1 MKPPGIGSSSLS
13 TDMDS
18 TPLPRRR
25 DFLQTAGL
33 GVLGWP
39 VMQSFFGSSMAAQA
53 QTAAPTG
60 TPALPQLNRFPRMM
74 QDWLVNEVRAAEQR
88 GNARREALKTKADA
102 EAYVKSVQERIRTC
116 FGPLPEKTP
125 LNAKV
130 TKVLERDKTMERDH
144 YRIENIVFE
153 SRPNYL
159 VTGNL
164 YLPAGP
170 GRKGPFPGVIG
181 VCGHSL
187 NGKAEAAYQS
197 FAQGLAR
204 QGMACFLIDPV
215 GQGERFQYL
224 NEKLGSR
231 LGGGTSEHNQMGA
244 PQALVGEFLG
254 TWFVWDAMRAL
265 DYLLTRKEIDPQHL
279 GVTGNSGGGTQ
290 TTWLCGM
297 EPRFTMA
304 APSCFVTTFRRDAE
318 NELPQD
324 MEQCPPRVLA
334 EDLDHCDFLA
344 AMAPKPVIIMAQ
356 EKDYFDARGSAETYE
371 RLKKLYTLLGKP
383 ENIQL
388 HIGPDPHGY
397 TQPNREA
404 MYRFFSKATSIPAAD
419 AEPPITVEKDEDL
432 LCAPRGQVSESGS
445 RTLMSF
451 TRDKAEA
458 LAKKRGSVGGDA
470 LKKAVRSV
478 LKMPALADS
487 PPDYRILRTVGQRK
501 YPAKAYC
508 AYAVETEPLIHA
520 LVTRLSEEALTSRL
534 PRGQSKA
541 VLYISHRSA
550 DAELRSDPFVQE
562 LIASAPDAAFFA
574 CDVRGIGDS
583 QPDTCGANQFL
594 GRYGSHYFYSAY
606 SLMLDRPLLGQ
617 RTFDVLRVIQLLAA
631 AGHTEIHLAGHGWG
645 ALPAA
650 FAALLSEDVK
660 QVTLKHAL
668 TSFHDLAIHDDQQWP
683 NAFMLPYVLEH
694 FDLPDCY
701 TALKSR
707 DLRLI
712 EPWGAA
718 DGMK

>member
-1 MKPPGIGSSSLS
+1 MSLPVMS
-13 TDMDS
+13 IPS
-18 TPLPRRR
+18 LPRRR
-25 DFLQTAGL
+25 EFLQTAGL

-39 VMQSFFGSSMAAQA
+39 VMHGIFGSTGAAQA
-53 QTAAPTG
+53 QGVSTAAPAA
-60 TPALPQLNRFPRMM
+60 ALPALNRFPRMQ
-74 QDWLVNEVRAAEQR
+74 QDWLVAEVRAAEQR
-88 GNARREALKTKADA
+88 GNAWREALKTKADA
-102 EAYVKSVQERIRTC
+102 EAYVKSVQERIRAC

-170 GRKGPFPGVIG
+170 GRQGPFPGVIG

-187 NGKAEAAYQS
+187 NGKAEKAYQS

-204 QGMACFLIDPV
+204 QGLACFLIDPV

-265 DYLLTRKEIDPQHL
+265 DYLLTRKEIDPKHI

-404 MYRFFSKATSIPAAD
+404 MYRFFGKVTGCPVAD
-419 AEPPITVEKDEDL
+419 EEPPITVEKDEDL
-432 LCAPRGQVSESGS
+432 LCTPRGQVSESDS

-458 LAKKRGSVGGDA
+458 LAKKRGSVSGDA
-470 LKKAVRSV
+470 LKKAVQSV
-478 LKMPALADS
+478 LRMPALADS
-487 PPDYRILRTVGQRK
+487 PPDYRILRTMGQRK

-508 AYAVETEPLIHA
+508 AYAVETEPMIHA
-520 LVTRLSEEALTSRL
+520 LVTRLSEETLTSRL
-534 PRGQSKA
+534 PRGQTKA

-550 DAELRSDPFVQE
+550 DAELRGDPFVQE
-562 LIASAPDAAFFA
+562 LIASAPEAAFFA

-594 GRYGSHYFYSAY
+594 GRYGSHYFYSAF
-606 SLMLDRPLLGQ
+606 SLMLDKPLLGQ
-617 RTFDVLRVIQLLAA
+617 RTFDVLRVIQLLVS
-631 AGHTEIHLAGHGWG
+631 AGHTHLHLAGQGWG
-645 ALPAA
+645 ALPAVL
-650 FAALLSEDVK
+650 AAVLSSDVK

-668 TSFHDLAIHDDQQWP
+668 TSFHDLAIHEDHQWP
-683 NAFMLPYVLEH
+683 NAVMLPQALAH

-701 TALKSR
+701 ADLKSR
-707 DLRLI
+707 QLRI
-712 EPWGAA
+712 MEPWGAA

>member
-1 MKPPGIGSSSLS
+1 
-13 TDMDS
+13 MDTS
-18 TPLPRRR
+18 PLPRRR

-33 GVLGWP
+33 GLVGLP
-39 VMQSFFGSSMAAQA
+39 LMQSFFGSTGLAAA
-53 QTAAPTG
+53 QTAAPAT
-60 TPALPQLNRFPRMM
+60 TAASLPQLNRFPRMM
-74 QDWLVNEVRAAEQR
+74 QEWLVAEVRAAETR
-88 GNARREALKTKADA
+88 GNARRDALKTKADA
-102 EAYVKSVQERIRTC
+102 EAYVKSVQERIREC

-130 TKVLERDKTMERDH
+130 TKILERDG

-153 SRPNYL
+153 SRPNFM

-164 YLPAGP
+164 YLPTNG
-170 GRKGPFPGVIG
+170 KGKVPGVIG

-187 NGKAEAAYQS
+187 NGKAAEAYQS

-204 QGMACFLIDPV
+204 QGQACFIVDPA

-244 PQALVGEFLG
+244 PQALIGEFLG

-265 DYLLTRKEIDPQHL
+265 DYLLTRPEIDPEHL

-297 EPRFTMA
+297 EPRFTMG

-334 EDLDHCDFLA
+334 HDLDHCDFLA

-356 EKDYFDARGSAETYE
+356 EKDYFDNRGSTETYE
-371 RLKKLYTLLGKP
+371 RLKKIYTLLGKP

-397 TQPNREA
+397 SQSNREA
-404 MYRFFSKATSIPAAD
+404 MYRFFGKATGIPAA
-419 AEPPITVEKDEDL
+419 ASEPTITIEKDEDL
-432 LCAPRGQVSESGS
+432 QAAPRGQVSELGS
-445 RTLMSF
+445 RTVMDF
-451 TRDKAEA
+451 TREKADD
-458 LAKKRGSVGGDA
+458 LAAKRKHLSGDA
-470 LKKAVRSV
+470 LQSAVRQV
-478 LKMPALADS
+478 LRLPTLADS
-487 PPDYRILRTVGQRK
+487 PPDYRILRSVGARK
-501 YPAKAYC
+501 YPTKAFC
-508 AYAVETEPLIHA
+508 TYAVETEPMIHA
-520 LVTRLSEEALTSRL
+520 LLTRLSDETLTSRI
-534 PRGQSKA
+534 PRGLSKA

-562 LIASAPDAAFFA
+562 LIALAPDAAFFA

-606 SLMLDRPLLGQ
+606 GVMLDKPLLGQ
-617 RTFDVLRVIQLLAA
+617 RTFDVLRVIQLLVA
-631 AGHTEIHLAGHGWG
+631 AGHTEIHLAGQGWG

-650 FAALLSEDVK
+650 LAAVLSRTVK

-668 TSFHDLAIHDDQQWP
+668 TSFHDLAVHDDQQWP
-683 NAFMLPYVLEH
+683 NAFMLPGVLRQ

-701 TALKSR
+701 AELKSR
-707 DLRLI
+707 SLRNL
-712 EPWGAA
+712 ESWTAA

>member
-1 MKPPGIGSSSLS
+1 
-13 TDMDS
+13 MDS
-18 TPLPRRR
+18 PPLPRRR
-25 DFLQTAGL
+25 EFLQTTGL
-33 GVLGWP
+33 GLLSWP
-39 VMQSFFGSSMAAQA
+39 VVQSFFGQTSAVLA
-53 QTAAPTG
+53 QTSATAPTAG
-60 TPALPQLNRFPRMM
+60 VPALNRFPRMM
-74 QDWLVNEVRAAEQR
+74 QDWLVAEVRAAESR

-102 EAYVKSVQERIRTC
+102 EAYVKSVQERIRDC

-130 TKVLERDKTMERDH
+130 TKTLERDG

-153 SRPNYL
+153 SRPNFL

-164 YLPAGP
+164 YLPTKRQGP
-170 GRKGPFPGVIG
+170 VPGVIG

-187 NGKAEAAYQS
+187 NGKAAEAYQS

-204 QGMACFLIDPV
+204 QGQACFIIDPA

-231 LGGGTSEHNQMGA
+231 LGGGTSEHNQMGG
-244 PQALVGEFLG
+244 PQALIGEFLG

-265 DYLLTRKEIDPQHL
+265 DYLLTRSEIDPKHL

-297 EPRFTMA
+297 EPRFTMG

-334 EDLDHCDFLA
+334 HDLDHCDFLA

-356 EKDYFDARGSAETYE
+356 EKDYFDARGSTETYE

-397 TQPNREA
+397 TQSNREA
-404 MYRFFSKATSIPAAD
+404 MYRFFGKVTGIPAAA
-419 AEPPITVEKDEDL
+419 AEPTITVEKDADL
-432 LCAPRGQVSESGS
+432 LCTPRGQVAESGS

-451 TRDKAEA
+451 TREKADDLAAKRKHLTGEA
-458 LAKKRGSVGGDA
+458 LQ
-470 LKKAVRSV
+470 KAVREV
-478 LKMPALADS
+478 LKLAARADS
-487 PPDYRILRTVGQRK
+487 PPDYRILRGVGSRK
-501 YPAKAYC
+501 YPSKGYC
-508 AYAVETEPLIHA
+508 TYAVETEPLIHA

-550 DAELRSDPFVQE
+550 DAELRGDPFVQE
-562 LIASAPDAAFFA
+562 LIAASPDAAFFA

-594 GRYGSHYFYSAY
+594 GRYGSHYFYAAY
-606 SLMLDRPLLGQ
+606 SQMLDRPLLGQ

-631 AGHTEIHLAGHGWG
+631 AGHTEIHLAGQGWG

-650 FAALLSEDVK
+650 FAALLSREVK

-668 TSFHDLAIHDDQQWP
+668 TSFHELAVHDDQQWP
-683 NAFMLPYVLEH
+683 TAFMLPQVLHH
-694 FDLPDCY
+694 FDLADCY
-701 TALKSR
+701 KALQSQK
-707 DLRLI
+707 LQLI
-712 EPWGAA
+712 EPWTAA

>member
-1 MKPPGIGSSSLS
+1 
-13 TDMDS
+13 MDS
-18 TPLPRRR
+18 TPLPCRR
-25 DFLQTAGL
+25 DFLQTTGL
-33 GVLGWP
+33 GLLSWP
-39 VMQSFFGSSMAAQA
+39 VMQSFFGSTSNALA
-53 QTAAPTG
+53 QTSATAPTAG
-60 TPALPQLNRFPRMM
+60 VPALNRFPRMM
-74 QDWLVNEVRAAEQR
+74 QDWLVAEVRAAESR
-88 GNARREALKTKADA
+88 GNARRDALKTQADA
-102 EAYVKSVQERIRTC
+102 EAYVKSVQERIREC

-130 TKVLERDKTMERDH
+130 TKTLERDG

-153 SRPNYL
+153 SRPNFL

-164 YLPAGP
+164 YLPTKRQGP
-170 GRKGPFPGVIG
+170 VPGVIG

-187 NGKAEAAYQS
+187 NGKAAEAYQS

-204 QGMACFLIDPV
+204 QGQACFIIDPA

-231 LGGGTSEHNQMGA
+231 LGGGTSEHNQMGG
-244 PQALVGEFLG
+244 PQALIGEFLG

-265 DYLLTRKEIDPQHL
+265 DYLLTRSEIDPKHL

-297 EPRFTMA
+297 EPRFTMG

-334 EDLDHCDFLA
+334 HDLDHCDFLA

-356 EKDYFDARGSAETYE
+356 EKDYFDARGSTETYE

-397 TQPNREA
+397 TQSNREA
-404 MYRFFSKATSIPAAD
+404 MYRFFGKVTGIPAAA
-419 AEPPITVEKDEDL
+419 AEPTITVEKDADL
-432 LCAPRGQVSESGS
+432 LCTPRGQVAESGS

-451 TRDKAEA
+451 TREKADDLAAKRKHLTGEA
-458 LAKKRGSVGGDA
+458 LQ
-470 LKKAVRSV
+470 KAVREV
-478 LKMPALADS
+478 LKLAARADS
-487 PPDYRILRTVGQRK
+487 PPDYRILRGVGSRK
-501 YPAKAYC
+501 YPSKGYC
-508 AYAVETEPLIHA
+508 TYAVETEPLIHA

-550 DAELRSDPFVQE
+550 DAELRGDPFVQE
-562 LIASAPDAAFFA
+562 LIAASPDAAFFA

-594 GRYGSHYFYSAY
+594 GRYGSHYFYAAY
-606 SLMLDRPLLGQ
+606 SQMLDRPLLGQ

-631 AGHTEIHLAGHGWG
+631 AGHTEIHLAGQGWG

-650 FAALLSEDVK
+650 FAALLSREVK

-668 TSFHDLAIHDDQQWP
+668 TSFHELAVHDDQQWP
-683 NAFMLPYVLEH
+683 TAFMLPQVLHH
-694 FDLPDCY
+694 FDLADCY
-701 TALKSR
+701 KALQSQK
-707 DLRLI
+707 LQLI
-712 EPWGAA
+712 EPWTAA

>member
-1 MKPPGIGSSSLS
+1 
-13 TDMDS
+13 MD
-18 TPLPRRR
+18 TPPLPRRR
-25 DFLQTAGL
+25 EFLQTVGL
-33 GVLGWP
+33 GALGWP
-39 VMQSFFGSSMAAQA
+39 VMQSFFSGGVAAQA
-53 QTAAPTG
+53 QTAGATSAP
-60 TPALPQLNRFPRMM
+60 PLPQLNRFPRMM
-74 QDWLVNEVRAAEQR
+74 QDWLVSEVRAAESR

-102 EAYVKSVQERIRTC
+102 EAYVKSTQERIRAC
-116 FGPLPEKTP
+116 FGPLPEKTS

-130 TKVLERDKTMERDH
+130 TKTIERGG
-144 YRIENIVFE
+144 YRIENVVFE

-164 YLPAGP
+164 YLPLAP
-170 GRKGPFPGVIG
+170 KGPIPGVIG

-187 NGKAEAAYQS
+187 NGKAEKAYQS

-204 QGMACFLIDPV
+204 QGIACFLIDPV

-254 TWFVWDAMRAL
+254 TWFVWDAIRAL
-265 DYLLTRKEIDPQHL
+265 DYLLTRSEIDSKHI

-290 TTWLCGM
+290 TTWLCGL

-334 EDLDHCDFLA
+334 EDLDHCDFFT

-356 EKDYFDARGSAETYE
+356 EKDYFDARGSIETYE

-404 MYRFFSKATSIPAAD
+404 MYGFFGKVTGISAAD
-419 AEPPITVEKDEDL
+419 AEPVITVEKDEDL
-432 LCAPRGQVSESGS
+432 LCTPRGQVSKAGS

-458 LAKKRGSVGGDA
+458 LAKKRGSASGDA
-470 LKKAVRSV
+470 LKKAVQSV
-478 LKMPALADS
+478 LKMPALADA

-501 YPAKAYC
+501 YPTKAYC
-508 AYAVETEPLIHA
+508 AYAVETEPMIHA
-520 LVTRLSEEALTSRL
+520 LVTRLSEETLTSRL

-550 DAELRSDPFVQE
+550 DAELRGDPFVQE

-631 AGHTEIHLAGHGWG
+631 AGHTEIHLAGQGWG
-645 ALPAA
+645 ALPAT
-650 FAALLSEDVK
+650 FAALLSQGIK
-660 QVTLKHAL
+660 QVTLKRAL
-668 TSFHDLAIHDDQQWP
+668 TSFHDIAIHDDQQWP
-683 NAFMLPYVLEH
+683 NAFMLPHALEH

-701 TALKSR
+701 AALKNH

>member
-1 MKPPGIGSSSLS
+1 
-13 TDMDS
+13 MDS
-18 TPLPRRR
+18 TPLPCRR
-25 DFLQTAGL
+25 DFLQTTGL
-33 GVLGWP
+33 GLLSWP
-39 VMQSFFGSSMAAQA
+39 VMQSFFGSTSNALA
-53 QTAAPTG
+53 QTSATAPTAG
-60 TPALPQLNRFPRMM
+60 VPALNRFPRMM
-74 QDWLVNEVRAAEQR
+74 QDWLVAEVRAAESR
-88 GNARREALKTKADA
+88 GNARRDALKTQADA
-102 EAYVKSVQERIRTC
+102 EAYVKSVQERIREC

-130 TKVLERDKTMERDH
+130 TKTLERDG

-153 SRPNYL
+153 SRPNFL

-164 YLPAGP
+164 YLPTKRQGP
-170 GRKGPFPGVIG
+170 VPGVIG

-187 NGKAEAAYQS
+187 NGKAAEAYQS

-204 QGMACFLIDPV
+204 QGQACFIIDPA

-231 LGGGTSEHNQMGA
+231 LGGGTSEHNQMGG
-244 PQALVGEFLG
+244 PQALIGEFLG

-265 DYLLTRKEIDPQHL
+265 DYLLTRSEIDPKHL

-297 EPRFTMA
+297 EPRFTMG

-334 EDLDHCDFLA
+334 HDLDHCDFLA

-356 EKDYFDARGSAETYE
+356 EKDYFDARGSTETYE

-397 TQPNREA
+397 TQSNREA
-404 MYRFFSKATSIPAAD
+404 MYRFFGKVTGIPAAA
-419 AEPPITVEKDEDL
+419 AEPTITVEKDADL
-432 LCAPRGQVSESGS
+432 LCTPRGQVAESGS

-451 TRDKAEA
+451 TREKADDLAAKRKHLTGEA
-458 LAKKRGSVGGDA
+458 LQ
-470 LKKAVRSV
+470 KAVREV
-478 LKMPALADS
+478 LKLAARADS
-487 PPDYRILRTVGQRK
+487 PPDYRILRGVGSRK
-501 YPAKAYC
+501 YPSKGYC
-508 AYAVETEPLIHA
+508 TYAVETEPLIHA

-562 LIASAPDAAFFA
+562 LIAASPDAAFFA

-594 GRYGSHYFYSAY
+594 GRYGSHYFYAAY
-606 SLMLDRPLLGQ
+606 SQMLDRPLLGQ

-631 AGHTEIHLAGHGWG
+631 AGHTEIHLAGQGWG

-650 FAALLSEDVK
+650 FAALLSREVK

-668 TSFHDLAIHDDQQWP
+668 TSFHELAVHDDQQWP
-683 NAFMLPYVLEH
+683 TAFMLPQVLHH
-694 FDLPDCY
+694 FDLADCY
-701 TALKSR
+701 KALQSQK
-707 DLRLI
+707 LQLI
-712 EPWGAA
+712 EPWTAA

>member
-1 MKPPGIGSSSLS
+1 
-13 TDMDS
+13 MDS
-18 TPLPRRR
+18 PPLPRRR
-25 DFLQTAGL
+25 EFLQTTGL
-33 GVLGWP
+33 GLLSWP
-39 VMQSFFGSSMAAQA
+39 VVQSFFG
-53 QTAAPTG
+53 QTSAVLATSATAPTAG
-60 TPALPQLNRFPRMM
+60 VPALNRFPRMM
-74 QDWLVNEVRAAEQR
+74 QDWLVAEVRAAESR

-102 EAYVKSVQERIRTC
+102 EAYVKSVQERIRDC

-130 TKVLERDKTMERDH
+130 TKTLERDGYH
-144 YRIENIVFE
+144 IENIVFE
-153 SRPNYL
+153 SRPNFL

-164 YLPAGP
+164 YLPTNQKSP
-170 GRKGPFPGVIG
+170 VPGVIG

-187 NGKAEAAYQS
+187 NGKAAEAYQS

-204 QGMACFLIDPV
+204 QGQACFIIDPA

-231 LGGGTSEHNQMGA
+231 LGGGTSEHNQMGG
-244 PQALVGEFLG
+244 PQALIGEFLG

-265 DYLLTRKEIDPQHL
+265 DYLLTRQEIDPKHL

-297 EPRFTMA
+297 EPRFTMG

-334 EDLDHCDFLA
+334 HDLDHCDFLA

-356 EKDYFDARGSAETYE
+356 EKDYFDARGSTETYE

-397 TQPNREA
+397 TQSNREA
-404 MYRFFSKATSIPAAD
+404 MYRFFGKVTGIPAA
-419 AEPPITVEKDEDL
+419 ATEPTITVEKDADL
-432 LCAPRGQVSESGS
+432 LCTPRGQVAEAGS

-451 TRDKAEA
+451 TREKADDLAAKRKHLSGEA
-458 LAKKRGSVGGDA
+458 LQ
-470 LKKAVRSV
+470 KAVRET
-478 LKMPALADS
+478 LKLPALADS
-487 PPDYRILRTVGQRK
+487 PPDYRILRSVGVRK
-501 YPAKAYC
+501 YPTKAYC
-508 AYAVETEPLIHA
+508 TYAVETEPLIHA
-520 LVTRLSEEALTSRL
+520 LVTRLSNEALTSRL
-534 PRGQSKA
+534 PRGLRKA
-541 VLYISHRSA
+541 VLYISNRSA

-562 LIASAPDAAFFA
+562 LIAYAPDAAFFA

-583 QPDTCGANQFL
+583 QPDTCGANQFN
-594 GRYGSHYFYSAY
+594 GRYGSHYFYAAY
-606 SLMLDRPLLGQ
+606 SQMLDRPLLGQ
-617 RTFDVLRVIQLLAA
+617 RSFDVLRVIQLLAA
-631 AGHTEIHLAGHGWG
+631 AGHTEIHLAGQGWG

-650 FAALLSEDVK
+650 LAALLSREVK

-668 TSFHDLAIHDDQQWP
+668 TSFHELAVHDDQQWP
-683 NAFMLPYVLEH
+683 TAFMLPQVLHH

-701 TALKSR
+701 KALQSQK
-707 DLRLI
+707 LQLI
-712 EPWGAA
+712 EPWTAA

>member
-1 MKPPGIGSSSLS
+1 
-13 TDMDS
+13 MDS
-18 TPLPRRR
+18 PALPRRR
-25 DFLQTAGL
+25 DFLQTTGL
-33 GVLGWP
+33 GLMSWP
-39 VMQSFFGSSMAAQA
+39 VLSSFLSSSDAIAA
-53 QTAAPTG
+53 AAPAG
-60 TPALPQLNRFPRMM
+60 PSPASTLPPLNRFPRML
-74 QDWLVNEVRAAEQR
+74 QDWLVREVRAAEQR

-102 EAYVKSVQERIRTC
+102 EAYVKSAQDRIRDC

-125 LNAKV
+125 LKAQI
-130 TKVLERDKTMERDH
+130 TKTLQREG

-164 YLPAGP
+164 YLPTSATGSA
-170 GRKGPFPGVIG
+170 KVPGVIG
-181 VCGHSL
+181 TCGHSL
-187 NGKAEAAYQS
+187 NGKAAEAYQS

-204 QGMACFLIDPV
+204 QGQACFLIDPV

-231 LGGGTSEHNQMGA
+231 LGGGTSEHNQMGV

-265 DYLLTRKEIDPQHL
+265 DYLITRPEIDTQHL

-334 EDLDHCDFLA
+334 HDLDHCDFLA
-344 AMAPKPVIIMAQ
+344 AMAPKPVIILAQ
-356 EKDYFDARGSAETYE
+356 EKDFFDNRGSTESYE

-383 ENIQL
+383 GNIQL

-397 TQPNREA
+397 SQSNREA
-404 MYRFFSKATSIPAAD
+404 MYQFFGKATGIPAAA
-419 AEPPITVEKDEDL
+419 AEPAITLEKDADL
-432 LCAPRGQVSESGS
+432 FCTPKGQVSEEGS

-451 TRDKAEA
+451 TREKAEA
-458 LAKKRGSVGGDA
+458 LAARRKPLSGEPLQKA
-470 LKKAVRSV
+470 LRHV
-478 LKMPALADS
+478 LRLPALPDT
-487 PPDYRILRTVGQRK
+487 PPDYRILRSVGQRK
-501 YPAKAYC
+501 YPAKSYC
-508 AYAVETEPLIHA
+508 TYAVETEPSIFA
-520 LVTRLSEEALTSRL
+520 LLTRLSDEALTSRL
-534 PRGQSKA
+534 PRGQTQA

-550 DAELRSDPFVQE
+550 DAELREAPFVKE
-562 LIASAPDAAFFA
+562 LLAASPGAAFFA
-574 CDVRGIGDS
+574 CDLRGMGDS

-594 GRYGSHYFYSAY
+594 GRYGSHYFYAAFSQ
-606 SLMLDRPLLGQ
+606 MLDRPLPGQ
-617 RTFDVLRVIQLLAA
+617 RTHDLLRVLQLLTA
-631 AGHTEIHLAGHGWG
+631 AGHTQIHLAAQGWG

-650 FAALLSEDVK
+650 FAAVLSSPQVT
-660 QVTLKHAL
+660 QVTLKHPL
-668 TSFHDLAIHDDQQWP
+668 TSFHDLAIHEDQQWP
-683 NAFMLPYVLEH
+683 AALIVPQILPHL
-694 FDLPDCY
+694 DLPDCY
-701 TALKSR
+701 TALKAQN
-707 DLRLI
+707 LHLI
-712 EPWGAA
+712 APWSAP